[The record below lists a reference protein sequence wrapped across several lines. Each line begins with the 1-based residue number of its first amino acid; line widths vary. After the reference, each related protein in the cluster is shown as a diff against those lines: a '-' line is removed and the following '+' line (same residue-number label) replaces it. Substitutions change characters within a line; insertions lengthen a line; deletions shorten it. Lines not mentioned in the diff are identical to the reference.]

1 MQRKQVAV
9 IILLAL
15 VLISGLGLASG
26 WLAQSV
32 SIPVALALIGAL
44 CNYCFGI
51 LNPPSETPSQAPAWS
66 YREWVCHHEGQRIE
80 LRWDRASHCIRIMG
94 LPYGPIELR
103 AATYLANPTAGKI
116 ICSDHKGEIAN
127 ARLTLAE
134 KNSIRLVVT
143 PLRRFRSGD
152 NQPYTL
158 TFKVQS
164 ES

>member
-9 IILLAL
+9 IVLLAL

-44 CNYCFGI
+44 CNYCFEI

-66 YREWVCHHEGQRIE
+66 YREWISQHQGKPIDMRF
-80 LRWDRASHCIRIMG
+80 DRACRCIRITG
-94 LPYGPIELR
+94 LQNGPIKLT
-103 AATYLANPTAGKI
+103 ASNYLANPTVGKI
-116 ICSDHKGEIAN
+116 QCADHEGEIAK
-127 ARLTLAE
+127 ARLCLAE
-134 KNSIRLVVT
+134 KNTIKVEIT
-143 PLRRFRSGD
+143 PLRCFRSAD

-158 TFKVQS
+158 TFKVRN
-164 ES
+164 